1 MTDHR
6 SSPPPGDAPPARP
19 KYVRAVGPRLRVL
32 LAVVF
37 ALFALL
43 GANSVYLS
51 AITFLEWWR
60 GLTYQNYFYM
70 IMFGAHLVLGLL
82 IVVPVILFGII
93 HIKNAHDRP
102 NRRAVRVGY
111 ALFAIAIVLLVSGLA
126 LMRFDAFSIKDPRL
140 RSPIYWAH
148 VITPLLAIWLYVLHR
163 LAGPRIKWNIGVKWA
178 AAVGALVLGGVA
190 MHSMHPQKNQTGSAE
205 GTNYFLPSFARTA
218 SGKFIPAQTLMMD
231 DYCLKC
237 HADAYKG
244 WLHSAHHLSSFN
256 NEAYLFSVNE
266 TRQVAMQRDGNVKA
280 SRWCAGCH
288 DVVPFFSGAFDDPNF
303 DIRNHPTAKA
313 GITCTACHA
322 ITHVDG
328 TRGNAEY
335 TIDEPVH
342 YPFAYSSNALL
353 QYVNNQ
359 LVKAKPEFH
368 KKTFLKP
375 VMKSAEFCS
384 TCHKVSLPAE
394 LTKYKD
400 FLRGQNHYDTYLL
413 SGVSGHNAR
422 AFYYPEKAQA
432 NCNGCHMPL
441 QASEDFAA
449 NYFNPTNTTQRFI
462 HDHLFPAA
470 NTGVPAI
477 RKGVFDSQVAGLKVA
492 AVPLTPAE
500 RETGRQSSGTS
511 NAGLAKVASEL
522 SKDRVALLPLPK
534 GEGRGEGN
542 RRDHYSAASD
552 LENHAALDQVINTHS
567 NFLKGSLRM
576 DIFGLREGG
585 TIDGKLIAPIRPQVP
600 ALRRGQTYLIEVV
613 LRTVRLGHP
622 FSQGTVDSNE
632 IWVDARVSGADERA
646 DSAVRVPKTLG
657 RSGGL
662 GPHKEV
668 DPWSHFINVFML
680 DREGHRIDRRNPQDI
695 FTPLYNHQI
704 PPGAAQVAHYSFTVP
719 ADAGESV
726 TLDVKLNYRKFDT
739 IYMNYVFGKG
749 YSNGAPFQLTNELP
763 IVTIASDSVTF
774 PIEPRSRGGDA
785 AADQENG
792 RGFTATATNA
802 IPLWQRWNDYGI
814 GLLLEGTDK
823 GSEKGQLLQAAE
835 AFEQVEK
842 LGRYD
847 GPINL
852 ARVYF
857 KEGRLDDAVA
867 ALQRAAKANP
877 PAPRWTIA
885 WFNGLVNKQNGYL
898 DKAITEFTSIL
909 EDRYEE
915 LDKRGFDFSLDYE
928 VINELGQTLFER
940 AKMERGDEAAQKQ
953 WLQKAIER
961 FKKTLTIDAENVAAH
976 YNLALIYDRLGDS
989 AQAAHHRKLHERYR
1003 PDDNAR
1009 DRAIAIARRRD
1020 AAADHAAQATVIYQ
1034 LQRSGAM
1041 ELPTKPGVAA
1051 ARQSAAN

>member
-1 MTDHR
+1 MDSEPT
-6 SSPPPGDAPPARP
+6 SPPPPERK
-19 KYVRAVGPRLRVL
+19 KYVRAVGPRLRIL
-32 LAVVF
+32 LYVVF

-51 AITFLEWWR
+51 AVTFLEWWR

-70 IMFGAHLVLGLL
+70 VMFGVHLVLGLL
-82 IVVPVILFGII
+82 IVLPVIIFGCI

-102 NRRAVRVGY
+102 NRRAIRVGY
-111 ALFAIAIVLLVSGLA
+111 ALFAIALVLLVSGIA
-126 LMRFDAFSIKDPRL
+126 LMRFDFFSIKDPRV

-148 VITPLLAIWLYVLHR
+148 VIAPILAIWLYVLHR
-163 LAGPRIKWNIGVKWA
+163 LAGPRIKWQAGAKWA
-178 AAVGALVLGGVA
+178 FAVGVLVLGGVFL
-190 MHSMHPQKNQTGSAE
+190 HSAHPRKNERGSVE
-205 GTNYFLPSFARTA
+205 GTNYFMPSFARTA

-237 HADAYKG
+237 HGDAYKG
-244 WLHSAHHLSSFN
+244 WFHSAHHFSSFN

-266 TRQVAMQRDGNVKA
+266 TRQVALQRDGNVKS

-342 YPFAYSSNALL
+342 YPFAYSGNALL

-375 VMKSAEFCS
+375 FMKSAEFCS
-384 TCHKVSLPAE
+384 TCHKVSLPQE
-394 LTKYKD
+394 LTKYKE

-441 QASEDFAA
+441 KPSQDFGA
-449 NYFNPTNTTQRFI
+449 NYFNPTNDTTRFI

-470 NTGVPAI
+470 NTGVAAI
-477 RKGVFDSQVAGLKVA
+477 RKGTMSQAERRFPNRRETNNYDHAGL
-492 AVPLTPAE
+492 
-500 RETGRQSSGTS
+500 ETG
-511 NAGLAKVASEL
+511 APIAEL
-522 SKDRVALLPLPK
+522 DS
-534 GEGRGEGN
+534 
-542 RRDHYSAASD
+542 
-552 LENHAALDQVINTHS
+552 VINTHS
-567 NFLKGSLRM
+567 NFLKGSVRV
-576 DIFGLREGG
+576 DIFGVREGG
-585 TIDGKLIAPIRPQVP
+585 DISGKLIAPLRPQVP
-600 ALRRGQTYLIEVV
+600 ALKRGQTYLIEVV
-613 LRTVRLGHP
+613 LRTMRLGHP

-632 IWVDARVSGADERA
+632 IWVGAKATSGGK
-646 DSAVRVPKTLG
+646 VVG
-657 RSGGL
+657 RTGGL
-662 GPHKEV
+662 GAHKEV

-680 DREGHRIDRRNPQDI
+680 DRDGNRVDRRNPQDI

-704 PPGAAQVAHYSFTVP
+704 PPGAAQIAHYSFTVP
-719 ADAGESV
+719 RDAGDSV

-739 IYMNYVFGKG
+739 VYMNYVFGNG
-749 YSNGAPFQLTNELP
+749 YTNGASLQITNELP
-763 IVTIASDSVTF
+763 IVTIAADAITF
-774 PIEPRSRGGDA
+774 PIE
-785 AADQENG
+785 
-792 RGFTATATNA
+792 NA
-802 IPLWQRWNDYGI
+802 PSTLDPQPSTIPPWQRWNDYGI

-847 GPINL
+847 GAVNL
-852 ARVYF
+852 ARVYY
-857 KEGRLDDAVA
+857 KEGRLEDAVA
-867 ALQRAAKANP
+867 ALQRAAKSDP

-898 DKAITEFTSIL
+898 DKAITEFRSIL

-940 AKMERGDEAAQKQ
+940 AKLERGDEATQRK
-953 WLQKAIER
+953 WLQEAVAR
-961 FKKTLTIDAENVAAH
+961 FQRTLEIDSENVAAH
-976 YNLALIYDRLGDS
+976 YNLALIHERLGEREL
-989 AQAAHHRKLHERYR
+989 AAHHRKLHERYR

-1009 DRAIAIARRRD
+1009 DRAVAIARRRD
-1020 AAADHAAQATVIYQ
+1020 AAADHAAQATIIYS
-1034 LQRSGAM
+1034 LQRDGAFDLKRSGSSTAS
-1041 ELPTKPGVAA
+1041 L
-1051 ARQSAAN
+1051 Q

>member
-1 MTDHR
+1 MTDDN
-6 SSPPPGDAPPARP
+6 SSRPSGDAAPARQ
-19 KYVRAVGPRLRVL
+19 KYVRAVGPRLRIL

-70 IMFGAHLVLGLL
+70 VMFGAHLVLGLL
-82 IVVPVILFGII
+82 IVVPVIIFGII
-93 HIKNAHDRP
+93 HIKNAHNRP

-111 ALFAIAIVLLVSGLA
+111 ALFAVAIVLLVSGLA

-190 MHSMHPQKNQTGSAE
+190 MHSMHPQKNQTGSVE
-205 GTNYFLPSFARTA
+205 GTNYFMPSFARTA
-218 SGKFIPAQTLMMD
+218 TGKFIPERTLMMD

-237 HADAYKG
+237 HEDAYKG
-244 WLHSAHHLSSFN
+244 WFHSAHHFSSFN

-266 TRQVAMQRDGNVKA
+266 TRQVALQRDGNVKA

-288 DVVPFFSGAFDDPNF
+288 DVVPFFAGKFDDPNF
-303 DIRNHPTAKA
+303 DIRKDPTAHA

-368 KKTFLKP
+368 KKTFMKP
-375 VMKSAEFCS
+375 FMRSAEYCS
-384 TCHKVSLPAE
+384 TCHKVSLPQE

-400 FLRGQNHYDTYLL
+400 FLRGQNHYDTYHL

-441 QASEDFAA
+441 KESEDFAA
-449 NYFNPTNTTQRFI
+449 NYFNPTNTTKRFI

-477 RKGVFDSQVAGLKVA
+477 RKGVMGHAPNSGH
-492 AVPLTPAE
+492 
-500 RETGRQSSGTS
+500 SSANPGYESSIT
-511 NAGLAKVASEL
+511 E
-522 SKDRVALLPLPK
+522 
-534 GEGRGEGN
+534 
-542 RRDHYSAASD
+542 
-552 LENHAALDQVINTHS
+552 LDQVITVQS
-567 NFLKGSLRM
+567 NFLKGSLRV

-632 IWVDARVSGADERA
+632 IWVDTKVSNAPDPDAANLQRARPV
-646 DSAVRVPKTLG
+646 LG

-680 DREGHRIDRRNPQDI
+680 DRDGNRIDRRNPQDI

-719 ADAGESV
+719 ADARDSV

-749 YSNGAPFQLTNELP
+749 YTNGQPFQLTNELP

-774 PIEPRSRGGDA
+774 PVEGGANAMSANVDLA
-785 AADQENG
+785 ALQSG
-792 RGFTATATNA
+792 RAPLPVQTNS

-814 GLLLEGTDK
+814 GLFLEGGDK
-823 GSEKGQLLQAAE
+823 GAEKGQLLQAAE

-867 ALQRAAKANP
+867 ALQRAAKATP

-898 DKAITEFTSIL
+898 DKAITEFRSIL

-915 LDKRGFDFSLDYE
+915 LDQRGFDFSLDYE

-940 AKMERGDEAAQKQ
+940 AKQERGDEAAQKQ
-953 WLQKAIER
+953 WLQQAVER

-976 YNLALIYDRLGDS
+976 YNLALIYERLGERELGT
-989 AQAAHHRKLHERYR
+989 HHRKLHERYR

-1009 DRAIAIARRRD
+1009 DRAVAAARRRD
-1020 AAADHAAQATVIYQ
+1020 AAADHAAQATVIYS
-1034 LQRSGAM
+1034 LQRSGAP
-1041 ELPTKPGVAA
+1041 ELELKKDVAET
-1051 ARQSAAN
+1051 RQDRAN

>member
-1 MTDHR
+1 MPDL
-6 SSPPPGDAPPARP
+6 SEPIPSPGGAPPRK
-19 KYVRAVGPRLRVL
+19 KYVRAVGPRLRIL
-32 LAVVF
+32 LYFVF
-37 ALFALL
+37 GLFALL

-51 AITFLEWWR
+51 SITFLEWWR

-70 IMFGAHLVLGLL
+70 IMFGAHLVLGLI
-82 IVVPVILFGII
+82 IVLPVIIFGCI
-93 HIKNAHDRP
+93 HIKNSHDRP

-111 ALFAIAIVLLVSGLA
+111 ALFAIALVLLFSGVA
-126 LMRFDAFSIKDPRL
+126 LMRFDWFSIKDPRL

-163 LAGPRIKWNIGVKWA
+163 LAGPRIKWNIGLKWA
-178 AAVGALVLGGVA
+178 FVVGLLVLGGVFL
-190 MHSMHPQKNQTGSAE
+190 HSAHPKKSERGSAE

-218 SGKFIPAQTLMMD
+218 GGKFIPARTLMMD

-237 HADAYKG
+237 HGDAYRG
-244 WLHSAHHLSSFN
+244 WFHSAHHFSSFN

-266 TRQVAMQRDGNVKA
+266 SRQVALKRDGNVKA

-313 GITCTACHA
+313 GITCTSCHA

-335 TIDEPVH
+335 TIDEPTH

-375 VMKSAEFCS
+375 FMKSAEFCS
-384 TCHKVSLPAE
+384 TCHKVSLPGE
-394 LTKYKD
+394 LTKYKE

-422 AFYYPEKAQA
+422 SFYYPEKAQP

-441 QASEDFAA
+441 KSSADFGA
-449 NYFNPTNTTQRFI
+449 NYFNPTNDTTRFI

-470 NTGVPAI
+470 NTGISAI
-477 RKGVFDSQVAGLKVA
+477 RKGVFATKDAQGNEALYEK
-492 AVPLTPAE
+492 
-500 RETGRQSSGTS
+500 
-511 NAGLAKVASEL
+511 EL
-522 SKDRVALLPLPK
+522 D
-534 GEGRGEGN
+534 G
-542 RRDHYSAASD
+542 
-552 LENHAALDQVINTHS
+552 VINTQS
-567 NFLKGSLRM
+567 NFLKGSLRV
-576 DIFGLREGG
+576 DLFGVREGG
-585 TIDGKLIAPIRPQVP
+585 TIDGRLIAPLRPQVP
-600 ALRRGQTYLIEVV
+600 VLKRGQTYLIEVV
-613 LRTVRLGHP
+613 LRTLRLGHP

-632 IWVDARVSGADERA
+632 IWVEGAATSGG
-646 DSAVRVPKTLG
+646 KTLG

-662 GPHKEV
+662 GQFKEV
-668 DPWSHFINVFML
+668 DPWSHFVNVFML
-680 DREGHRIDRRNPQDI
+680 DRDGNRVDRRNPQDI

-704 PPGAAQVAHYSFTVP
+704 PPGAAQIVHYSFTVP
-719 ADAGESV
+719 PDAGESV

-739 IYMNYVFGKG
+739 IYMNYVFGTG
-749 YSNGAPFQLTNELP
+749 YSNGAPFQLTNHLP
-763 IVTIASDSVTF
+763 LVTIASDMLTFAVEGSSVAVT
-774 PIEPRSRGGDA
+774 
-785 AADQENG
+785 NG
-792 RGFTATATNA
+792 TNS

-823 GSEKGQLLQAAE
+823 GSEKGQLRQATE

-847 GPINL
+847 GPLNL

-867 ALQRAAKANP
+867 ALQRAAKFDP
-877 PAPRWTIA
+877 PAPRWTVA
-885 WFNGLVNKQNGYL
+885 WLNGLVNKQNGYL

-909 EDRYEE
+909 EDRYEA

-940 AKMERGDEAAQKQ
+940 AKMERSDIAAQRE
-953 WLQKAIER
+953 WLTKAIER
-961 FKKTLTIDAENVAAH
+961 FKKTLSLDSENVTAH
-976 YNLALIYDRLGDS
+976 YNLALIYERLGDRELA
-989 AQAAHHRKLHERYR
+989 AQHRKLHDRYR

-1009 DRAIAIARRRD
+1009 DRAVAMARRRD
-1020 AAADHAAQATVIYQ
+1020 PAADHAAQATVIYS
-1034 LQRSGAM
+1034 LQREGAL
-1041 ELPTKPGVAA
+1041 ELPPSRQKLTADTK
-1051 ARQSAAN
+1051 